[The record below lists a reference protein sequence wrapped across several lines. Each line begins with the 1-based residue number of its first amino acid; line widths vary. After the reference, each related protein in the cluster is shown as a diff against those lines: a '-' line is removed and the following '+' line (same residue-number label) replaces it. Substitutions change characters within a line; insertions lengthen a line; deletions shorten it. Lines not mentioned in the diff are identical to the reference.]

1 MKKQVWIAGIGCV
14 AIGALLMG
22 IGFATHAF
30 DTQRYLESLN
40 LEEKTIALEE
50 EFSSVSFDTTY
61 EADLTIRSSAADAYS
76 IQAKNLPADA
86 LTVSVQEDTL
96 QVHLNK
102 KLP

>member
-40 LEEKTIALEE
+40 LEEKTIALKE
-50 EFSSVSFDTTY
+50 
-61 EADLTIRSSAADAYS
+61 
-76 IQAKNLPADA
+76 
-86 LTVSVQEDTL
+86 
-96 QVHLNK
+96 
-102 KLP
+102 